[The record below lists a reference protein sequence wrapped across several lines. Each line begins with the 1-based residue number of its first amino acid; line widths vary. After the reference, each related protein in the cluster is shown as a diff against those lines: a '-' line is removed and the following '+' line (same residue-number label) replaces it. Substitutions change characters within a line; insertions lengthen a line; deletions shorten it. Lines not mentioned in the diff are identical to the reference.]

1 MDYHNNSW
9 RGCLANN
16 VATLAYQM
24 DQSLCLGCNRN
35 SKSLLLH
42 SCQNKTLLEKMAKH
56 FEAVRLNILRG
67 IENHFEYF
75 YPKLTSTDK
84 EKDKK
89 LYLMSAE
96 YFLTRTS
103 PEFIFYGSYV
113 VEELDDWI
121 Q

>member
-9 RGCLANN
+9 RGYLANN
-16 VATLAYQM
+16 VAILAYQM
-24 DQSLCLGCNRN
+24 DQSLCNRD

-42 SCQNKTLLEKMAKH
+42 SCQNKTLLEKMTKH
-56 FEAVRLNILRG
+56 FEAVRLNILRD
-67 IENHFEYF
+67 IDSHFEYF
-75 YPKLTSTDK
+75 YPKLTSTNK

-113 VEELDDWI
+113 VEELDGWV